1 MNRRCHSMLACMSLI
16 TSLMVACVN
25 PPPQNSAPLQV
36 FEVSPSACQP
46 GCATSLSGL
55 GFGIQGV
62 EDQVTLS
69 GEPLEVLYWSD
80 QRIDV
85 RIPAETEPGAKLMMV
100 SASRRVSDP
109 LPFEVAPRP
118 PTYSSSDAALD
129 MDPSVEPDASDM
141 SAMDAALLDL
151 SLRD

>member
-1 MNRRCHSMLACMSLI
+1 MNRRCRSMLVCMSLI
-16 TSLMVACVN
+16 TSLMPACVN
-25 PPPQNSAPLQV
+25 PPPQSAAPLQV
-36 FEVSPSACQP
+36 FEVSPIACQP

-109 LPFEVAPRP
+109 LPFEVTRRP
-118 PTYSSSDAALD
+118 PTYSSSDVALD
-129 MDPSVEPDASDM
+129 IDPSMEPDASDM
-141 SAMDAALLDL
+141 SSVDAVSLDL

>member
-1 MNRRCHSMLACMSLI
+1 MTRRCRSMLAYMSLI

-25 PPPQNSAPLQV
+25 PSPQSAPPLQI
-36 FEVSPSACQP
+36 FEVSPGACPP

-69 GEPLEVLYWSD
+69 GDPLEVLYWSD

-85 RIPAETEPGAKLMMV
+85 RVPAETEPGAKLMMV

-109 LPFEVAPRP
+109 LPFEVTHRP
-118 PTYSSSDAALD
+118 PTYSSSDAVLD
-129 MDPSVEPDASDM
+129 TDPSMEPDVSDM
-141 SAMDAALLDL
+141 NSADAVSLDL